1 LEPLERRG
9 RLSERS
15 LWGAD
20 GSVALGD
27 LARGSSLGG
36 RLEDLAGRCVLV
48 ATTDQL
54 TAALALIELDGVAR
68 RLVLCPP
75 DLPRE
80 HVPFVMAAAAVECH
94 RVRSERAGGRHAGH
108 WSFIT
113 CSLKIAPA
121 AFERTERY
129 QTEWILLT
137 SGTTGLP
144 KMVVHTLSSLAGAI
158 QAGSAAQKQALWGTF
173 YDIRRYGGLQIFS
186 ARAPRRRIDAA
197 VERPRIGERFP
208 PAGRRAW
215 GHPSIGNANSLAQR
229 PDEPIGSQA
238 CASIRPPVGRN
249 RRPGSPRSPP
259 GFLSSGRRRACVRL
273 DGSRRGVRSR
283 RRSGGISGEPDRAR
297 RRRRG
302 DEGQGR
308 LAADS
313 LGANRSPV
321 SGQPLR
327 DSPGCRRLVDTGDIV
342 ELRGE
347 RYYFV
352 GRRDGVINVG
362 GQKVHPE
369 EVEAVINSHPQV
381 RISQVRAKKN
391 AIMGALVVA
400 DVVLNGETG
409 AANARGKGL
418 EHAILEHCRA
428 ALPRHKVPAAIN
440 FVLPWPLPRQV
451 RSCAGM
457 RNVLVTGGSRGL
469 GLGIAR
475 RLAAA
480 GYRAIAVARK
490 DSDPLRSAMK
500 EAQRDHPGSLRFVA
514 FDLAEIDGI
523 PPLVKALRK
532 EFGRSTGWST
542 TPRSVSTASSR

>member
-1 LEPLERRG
+1 MPQSNRGSLWGWASAAG

-20 GSVALGD
+20 AGVALGD

-36 RLEDLAGRCVLV
+36 RLEELIGRCVLV

-68 RLVLCPP
+68 RLVLFPP

-80 HVPFVMAAAAVECH
+80 HVAFVMAGAAVDAVVSD
-94 RVRSERAGGRHAGH
+94 RTAPDAGTPSAGP
-108 WSFIT
+108 FVT
-113 CSLKIAPA
+113 CSPQIAPA
-121 AFERTERY
+121 AFERSERY

-158 QAGSAAQKQALWGTF
+158 EPRSAAPKQALWGTF
-173 YDIRRYGGLQIFS
+173 YDIRRYGGLQILLRALLGGGSLVLSS
-186 ARAPRRRIDAA
+186 ARESTGDFLVRAAARGVTHVLGTPTHWRNALMSPSARRLT
-197 VERPRIGERFP
+197 P
-208 PAGRRAW
+208 
-215 GHPSIGNANSLAQR
+215 QY
-229 PDEPIGSQA
+229 
-238 CASIRPPVGRN
+238 
-249 RRPGSPRSPP
+249 
-259 GFLSSGRRRACVRL
+259 VRL
-273 DGSRRGVRSR
+273 
-283 RRSGGISGEPDRAR
+283 SGEIADQAILDHLRAFYPGAAIVHAFASTEAGVGFEVGDGLAGFPASLIGQEDAGVEMKVEEGSLRIRSARTAARYLGSHPETLPD
-297 RRRRG
+297 
-302 DEGQGR
+302 
-308 LAADS
+308 
-313 LGANRSPV
+313 AN
-321 SGQPLR
+321 GF
-327 DSPGCRRLVDTGDIV
+327 VDTGDIV

-428 ALPRHKVPAAIN
+428 ALPRHKVPTAIN
-440 FVLPWPLPRQV
+440 FVPSL
-451 RSCAGM
+451 
-457 RNVLVTGGSRGL
+457 
-469 GLGIAR
+469 
-475 RLAAA
+475 
-480 GYRAIAVARK
+480 AVA
-490 DSDPLRSAMK
+490 A
-500 EAQRDHPGSLRFVA
+500 
-514 FDLAEIDGI
+514 
-523 PPLVKALRK
+523 
-532 EFGRSTGWST
+532 TGKIV
-542 TPRSVSTASSR
+542 RRNA